1 VRRWI
6 TVSVLVG
13 TSCGLLSYLGL
24 PTPMLFGGLVGALA
38 YSLARPL
45 DDLGLPPWAFR
56 LGQALV
62 GVVIGTSIDWT
73 SVGTLGSRWV
83 VVVFVAVFSLVISV
97 AVGQL
102 LVRCGATRVTA
113 TFASIAGGAAGL
125 TAMADDL
132 GADDRVVAIL
142 QYLRLLAVLVTLPI
156 VVIGVFGV
164 SAERA
169 DASTQASPLPTALVF
184 VAASVAIGLPLGRL
198 ARLPSAAL
206 LGPLTVASILGLFPV
221 FSDPAVPDAAAD
233 VGYVLIGV
241 HVGLRFTVRSL
252 LAIGRM
258 LPVALLTIAVTLG
271 ACGGLAW
278 VLVATTGV
286 SGLDAYLATT
296 PGGIYAVTGTAAAV
310 SGDVTFVTATQVLR
324 LLIILVSAPLLAV
337 WLRSDRCS
345 GGAPDGLAP
354 RA

>member
-1 VRRWI
+1 
-6 TVSVLVG
+6 
-13 TSCGLLSYLGL
+13 
-24 PTPMLFGGLVGALA
+24 
-38 YSLARPL
+38 
-45 DDLGLPPWAFR
+45 
-56 LGQALV
+56 
-62 GVVIGTSIDWT
+62 
-73 SVGTLGSRWV
+73 
-83 VVVFVAVFSLVISV
+83 
-97 AVGQL
+97 
-102 LVRCGATRVTA
+102 
-113 TFASIAGGAAGL
+113 
-125 TAMADDL
+125 MADDL